1 MIEPSSKLT
10 SDSSSLE
17 LYRCNKGCIIDRG
30 WRMCPLWFVLQLKEN
45 LHELEAVQCRWKY
58 PAEDVKWRS
67 SGSRDFTFLL
77 LQFSDADDQC
87 GSSLCLWCTKNKWK
101 KRIITGHST
110 EDVYMDL
117 SWSCVYIVYKTKVG
131 EHEKVRFLIHTG
143 YNAII
148 KQWADVDNWAA
159 RCF

>member
-45 LHELEAVQCRWKY
+45 LHELEAVQCLWKY
-58 PAEDVKWRS
+58 PTEDVTWRS

-77 LQFSDADDQC
+77 LQFWGAVDQC

-110 EDVYMDL
+110 EDVLYWL
-117 SWSCVYIVYKTKVG
+117 ELKLLLLC
-131 EHEKVRFLIHTG
+131 
-143 YNAII
+143 I
-148 KQWADVDNWAA
+148 KLKWVNMKKWDFWYTQVIMQL
-159 RCF
+159 